1 MTITVTPV
9 KDAFVARIG
18 GVDLRVDHSPTVLA
32 AIEHALDRYA
42 VVILPG
48 QDLSDD
54 EQIEVS
60 KGFGDLSYAL
70 NHGRAV
76 GQNTRLRP
84 ELYDI
89 SNLDEK
95 HGILGEADR
104 RRQWREADKL
114 WHTDR
119 SFIAA
124 DTTYSFLSGRI
135 VPPTG
140 GNTDFAD
147 MRAVYEDLPQAMKDR
162 IADLTAVHSIWH
174 SRALAGGV
182 DFRPDEIATMP
193 PVIQPLVRVHA
204 RTGRRSVVLA
214 SHAAEIVGMPLEEG
228 RALLAELTAF
238 ALQPKYYHSHA
249 WTEGDLVI
257 WDNRCTMHR
266 GTPFDDKAWRRDMRR
281 TTVQGPSR
289 YASAEA
295 A

>member
-1 MTITVTPV
+1 MAASVTPLN
-9 KDAFVARIG
+9 DAFVARID
-18 GVDLRVDHSPTVLA
+18 GVDLRADHGPAVLGE
-32 AIEHALDRYA
+32 IERALDRFA
-42 VVILPG
+42 VVVLPA
-48 QDLSDD
+48 QHLSDD

-76 GQNTRLRP
+76 GQNARLRP

-119 SFIAA
+119 SFIDAE
-124 DTTYSFLSGRI
+124 TTYSFLSGRI

-147 MRAVYEDLPQAMKDR
+147 TRAAYDDLSDAMKKR
-162 IADLTAVHSIWH
+162 IADLKAVHSIWH

-182 DFRPDEIATMP
+182 DFRADEIATMP
-193 PVIQPLVRVHA
+193 PVTQPLVRVHA

-214 SHAAEIVGMPLEEG
+214 SHASEIVGMGLEEG

-238 ALQPKYYHSHA
+238 ALQPKYLHSHR

-266 GTPFDDKAWRRDMRR
+266 GTPFDDKAYRRDMRR

-289 YASAEA
+289 YAA

>member
-1 MTITVTPV
+1 MITVTPV
-9 KDAFVARIG
+9 QDAFVARID
-18 GVDLRVDHSPTVLA
+18 GVDLRADHSPAVLA
-32 AIEHALDRYA
+32 AIETALDSYT
-42 VVILPG
+42 VVVLPR
-48 QDLSDD
+48 QFLSDD
-54 EQIEVS
+54 EQIEIS
-60 KGFGDLSYAL
+60 NGFGDLSYAL

-124 DTTYSFLSGRI
+124 DTTYSLLSGRI

-147 MRAVYEDLPQAMKDR
+147 MRAVYDDLSDAMKAR
-162 IADLTAVHSIWH
+162 IANLEAIHSIWH
-174 SRALAGGV
+174 SRALCGGV
-182 DFRPDEIATMP
+182 DFRADEIATMP
-193 PVIQPLVRVHA
+193 PVAQPLVRVHA

-214 SHAAEIVGMPLEEG
+214 SHASEIVGVPLEEG
-228 RALLAELTAF
+228 RALLSELTSF
-238 ALQPKYYHSHA
+238 AIQPRYCCSHV
-249 WTEGDLVI
+249 WSEGDLVI

-266 GTPFDDKAWRRDMRR
+266 GTPFDDKTYRRDMRR
-281 TTVQGPSR
+281 TTVQGRSPR
-289 YASAEA
+289 A

>member
-1 MTITVTPV
+1 MTISVTPV
-9 KDAFVARIG
+9 SDAFVARID
-18 GVDLRVDHSPTVLA
+18 GVDLRTDHSSAVLC
-32 AIEHALDRYA
+32 AIENALDRFA
-42 VVILPG
+42 VVVLPA
-48 QDLSDD
+48 QHLSDD
-54 EQIEVS
+54 EQIEIS

-70 NHGRAV
+70 NHGRSV
-76 GQNTRLRP
+76 GQNARLRP

-119 SFIAA
+119 SFIDA

-140 GNTDFAD
+140 GDTDFAD
-147 MRAVYEDLPQAMKDR
+147 MRAVYDDLPQEMKDR
-162 IADLTAVHSIWH
+162 IANLSAVHSIWH

-182 DFRPDEIATMP
+182 DFRSDEIATMP
-193 PVIQPLVRVHA
+193 PVVQPMVRVHA
-204 RTGRRSVVLA
+204 RTGRRSIVLA
-214 SHAAEIVGMPLEEG
+214 SHASEIVGMGLEEG
-228 RALLAELTAF
+228 RALLAELKDF
-238 ALQPKYYHSHA
+238 ALQPRYIHSHV

-266 GTPFDDKAWRRDMRR
+266 GTAFDDKTYRRDMRR

-289 YASAEA
+289 YARTA

>member
-1 MTITVTPV
+1 MAITVTPV
-9 KDAFVARIG
+9 QDAFVAKID
-18 GVDLRVDHSPTVLA
+18 GVDLRADHSPAVLG
-32 AIEHALDRYA
+32 AIEEALDRYA

-48 QDLSDD
+48 QHLSDD

-70 NHGRAV
+70 SHGRAV

-119 SFIAA
+119 SFIDA

-147 MRAVYEDLPQAMKDR
+147 MRRAYDDLPEAMKTR
-162 IADLTAVHSIWH
+162 IADLQAVHSIWH

-182 DFRPDEIATMP
+182 DFRADEIATMP
-193 PVIQPLVRVHA
+193 PVVQPLVRVHP
-204 RTGRRSVVLA
+204 RTGRRSMVLA
-214 SHAAEIVGMPLEEG
+214 SHASEIVGIGPEEG

-238 ALQPKYYHSHA
+238 ALQPRYLHSHV
-249 WTEGDLVI
+249 WRQGDLVI

-266 GTPFDDKAWRRDMRR
+266 GTPFDDKTYRRDMRR
-281 TTVQGPSR
+281 TTVQGRSR
-289 YASAEA
+289 YARA
-295 A
+295 AA

>member
-1 MTITVTPV
+1 MTMTVTRV
-9 KDAFVARIG
+9 LDAFVARID
-18 GVDLRVDHSPTVLA
+18 GVQLRNDLSPATLA
-32 AIEHALDRYA
+32 IIEDALDRYA
-42 VVILPG
+42 VVVLPA
-48 QDLSDD
+48 QHLSDD
-54 EQIEVS
+54 DQIEVS
-60 KGFGDLSYAL
+60 KGFGELSYAL

-76 GQNTRLRP
+76 GQNARLRP
-84 ELYDI
+84 ELFDI
-89 SNLDEK
+89 SNLDET

-124 DTTYSFLSGRI
+124 DTTYSFLSGRV

-147 MRAVYEDLPQAMKDR
+147 MRAVYDDLSASMKAR
-162 IADLTAVHSIWH
+162 IADLEAVHSIWR

-193 PVIQPLVRVHA
+193 PVTQPLVRVHP
-204 RTGRRSVVLA
+204 RTGRKSVVLA
-214 SHAAEIVGMPLEEG
+214 SHASEIVGMPLDEG

-238 ALQPKYYHSHA
+238 AVQPRYCHSHV

-281 TTVQGPSR
+281 TTVQGPST
-289 YASAEA
+289 YASATA
-295 A
+295 

>member
-1 MTITVTPV
+1 MAISVTPIN
-9 KDAFVARIG
+9 DAFVARMDGI
-18 GVDLRVDHSPTVLA
+18 DLRADHSAAVLD
-32 AIEHALDRYA
+32 AIEGALDQFA
-42 VVILPG
+42 VVILPA
-48 QDLSDD
+48 QHLSDD

-70 NHGRAV
+70 NHGRSV

-119 SFIAA
+119 SFIDA

-140 GNTDFAD
+140 GNTDFVD
-147 MRAVYEDLPQAMKDR
+147 MRRVYDDLPDAMKNR

-182 DFRPDEIATMP
+182 DFRPDEVATMP
-193 PVIQPLVRVHA
+193 PVTQPLVRIHP
-204 RTGRRSVVLA
+204 RTGRRSLALA
-214 SHAAEIVGMPLEEG
+214 SHVSEIVGMSLEAG

-238 ALQPKYYHSHA
+238 ALQPRYLHSHV

-266 GTPFDDKAWRRDMRR
+266 GTPFDDKAYRRDMRR

-289 YASAEA
+289 YGA
-295 A
+295 AA

>member
-1 MTITVTPV
+1 MAISVTPIN
-9 KDAFVARIG
+9 DAFVARID
-18 GVDLRVDHSPTVLA
+18 GVDLRADHASAVLGE
-32 AIEHALDRYA
+32 IERALDRFA
-42 VVILPG
+42 VVVLPA
-48 QDLSDD
+48 QHLSDD

-76 GQNTRLRP
+76 GQNARLRP

-95 HGILGEADR
+95 HGILAEADR

-119 SFIAA
+119 SFIDAE
-124 DTTYSFLSGRI
+124 TTYSFLSGRI

-147 MRAVYEDLPQAMKDR
+147 TRAAYDDLPDAMKKR
-162 IADLTAVHSIWH
+162 IADLRAVHSIWH

-182 DFRPDEIATMP
+182 DFRADEIATMP
-193 PVIQPLVRVHA
+193 PVTQPLVRVHA

-214 SHAAEIVGMPLEEG
+214 SHASEIVGMGLEEG

-238 ALQPKYYHSHA
+238 ALQPKYLHSHR

-266 GTPFDDKAWRRDMRR
+266 GTPFDDKAYRRDMRR

-289 YASAEA
+289 YAA